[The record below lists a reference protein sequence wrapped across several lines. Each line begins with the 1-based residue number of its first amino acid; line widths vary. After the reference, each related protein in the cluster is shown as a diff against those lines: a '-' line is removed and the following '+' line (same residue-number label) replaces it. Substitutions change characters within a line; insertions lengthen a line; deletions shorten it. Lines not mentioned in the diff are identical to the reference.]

1 MVVRIMG
8 SWLPAVRVTD
18 KGQDHYYFLQT
29 LGRSAIRVAT
39 ELLHLAVK
47 QIPVSQVG
55 E

>member
-1 MVVRIMG
+1 MVVRTVG
-8 SWLPAVRVTD
+8 CWLLAVRVTD

-29 LGRSAIRVAT
+29 LGRSAKRVAT

-47 QIPVSQVG
+47 QIPVSQVR